1 MDSTRTPRPIVGIGA
16 SAGGI
21 EAFRGFFE
29 NMSPDT
35 GMAFVV
41 VLHLPADRQSILPDI
56 LSRWTAMRVVEATDG
71 CQIKANCVYVPPSG
85 VGIRMH
91 DGCLHLHA
99 RVDDEPREPTP
110 ISMFFD
116 SLANEL
122 HEDAIGVVLSGTGND
137 GSLGLKAIKAC
148 GGLTLA
154 QGADGSAPQ
163 HEGMPASA
171 IATGAVD
178 IIAPVEAMPGH
189 IMAVQEARQS
199 PDELAELSAERTQA
213 ARLAICS
220 VLQRQTGHDFSG
232 YKEKTFLRR
241 VQRRMHVLTLPT
253 LDSYAARLESD
264 RSEVAMLFQ
273 DLLIGVTAFFRDA
286 DTFEALN
293 QTVIPRLF
301 DGKGIDDTLRVWVP
315 GCATG
320 EEAYRLRYCYGSTLM
335 A

>member
-1 MDSTRTPRPIVGIGA
+1 MTTR
-16 SAGGI
+16 SAI
-21 EAFRGFFE
+21 
-29 NMSPDT
+29 
-35 GMAFVV
+35 
-41 VLHLPADRQSILPDI
+41 
-56 LSRWTAMRVVEATDG
+56 
-71 CQIKANCVYVPPSG
+71 
-85 VGIRMH
+85 
-91 DGCLHLHA
+91 
-99 RVDDEPREPTP
+99 
-110 ISMFFD
+110 
-116 SLANEL
+116 
-122 HEDAIGVVLSGTGND
+122 VLSGTGND

-199 PDELAELSAERTQA
+199 PDELAELSAESTQA
-213 ARLAICS
+213 AKLAICD
-220 VLQRQTGHDFSG
+220 VLHRQTGHDFSG

-241 VQRRMHVLTLPT
+241 VQRRMQVLNLLT

-264 RSEVAMLFQ
+264 RTEVAMLFQ

-293 QTVIPRLF
+293 RTVIPRLF
-301 DGKGIDDTLRVWVP
+301 DGKSIDDTLRVWVP

-320 EEAYRLRYCYGSTLM
+320 EEAYSLAMLLHEHADGLGGLAPKIQVFWRLTSTNLRSPRRVWD
-335 A
+335 AIHPVCFGGYRRSDCHAFSWQERTVATP